1 MLSLNGFKLC
11 MCTID
16 TDMRCGRNGLSGIV
30 TDHMKFNALDPDT
43 IYIFF
48 NKRRNQVKLL
58 LFEKDGHSVYHKR
71 LSGGTY
77 ALPDFN
83 SGGAVEITRQ
93 QLSLILDGIEIKY
106 RHRYKHA
113 CS

>member
-1 MLSLNGFKLC
+1 

-30 TDHMKFNALDPDT
+30 TNHMKFNSLDSGT

-58 LFEKDGHSVYHKR
+58 LFEKDGHSVFHKR
-71 LSGGTY
+71 LSS
-77 ALPDFN
+77 ALMHCQN
-83 SGGAVEITRQ
+83 LTAMVQ
-93 QLSLILDGIEIKY
+93 
-106 RHRYKHA
+106 
-113 CS
+113 

>member
-1 MLSLNGFKLC
+1 

-30 TDHMKFNALDPDT
+30 TNLMKFNSLDSGT

-58 LFEKDGHSVYHKR
+58 LFEKTATVFITKDFPV
-71 LSGGTY
+71 
-77 ALPDFN
+77 ALMHCQN
-83 SGGAVEITRQ
+83 LTAAVQ
-93 QLSLILDGIEIKY
+93 
-106 RHRYKHA
+106 
-113 CS
+113 

>member
-16 TDMRCGRNGLSGIV
+16 TDMRQGRNGLSGIV
-30 TDHMKFNALDPDT
+30 TDHMKFNALDPET

-58 LFEKDGHSVYHKR
+58 LWEKDGHSVYHKR
-71 LSGGTY
+71 LSSGTY
-77 ALPDFN
+77 ALPEFN
-83 SGGAVEITRQ
+83 SNGAVEITRQ

-106 RHRYKHA
+106 RNRYKHSA
-113 CS
+113 

>member
-1 MLSLNGFKLC
+1 
-11 MCTID
+11 
-16 TDMRCGRNGLSGIV
+16 MRCGRNGLSGIV
-30 TDHMKFNALDPDT
+30 TNHMKFNVLDPDT

-77 ALPDFN
+77 SLPDFN
-83 SGGAVEITRQ
+83 SSGAIEITRQ

-113 CS
+113 YS

>member
-16 TDMRCGRNGLSGIV
+16 TDMRQGRNGLSGIV
-30 TDHMKFNALDPDT
+30 TDHMKFNALDPET

-58 LFEKDGHSVYHKR
+58 LWEKDGHSVYHKR
-71 LSGGTY
+71 LSSGNY
-77 ALPDFN
+77 ALPEFN
-83 SGGAVEITRQ
+83 SDGAVEISRQ

-106 RHRYKHA
+106 RHRYRHRA
-113 CS
+113 

>member
-16 TDMRCGRNGLSGIV
+16 TDMRQERNGLSGIV
-30 TDHMKFNALDPDT
+30 TDHMKFNALDPET

-58 LFEKDGHSVYHKR
+58 LWEKDGHSVYHKR
-71 LSGGTY
+71 LSSGTY
-77 ALPDFN
+77 ALPEFN
-83 SGGAVEITRQ
+83 SDGAVEITRQ
-93 QLSLILDGIEIKY
+93 QLFLILDGIEIKY
-106 RHRYKHA
+106 RHRYKHSA
-113 CS
+113 

>member
-1 MLSLNGFKLC
+1 
-11 MCTID
+11 MCTAE

-30 TDHMKFNALDPDT
+30 TNHMKFNALDPET

-71 LSGGTY
+71 LSSGTY
-77 ALPDFN
+77 AVPEFN
-83 SGGAVEITRQ
+83 SNGAVEITRQ

-106 RHRYKHA
+106 RHRYSIPH
-113 CS
+113 S

>member
-1 MLSLNGFKLC
+1 

-30 TDHMKFNALDPDT
+30 TNHMKFNSLDSGT

-77 ALPDFN
+77 ALPEFN
-83 SGGAVEITRQ
+83 SDGAVEISRQ

-106 RHRYKHA
+106 RHRYKQPHT
-113 CS
+113 